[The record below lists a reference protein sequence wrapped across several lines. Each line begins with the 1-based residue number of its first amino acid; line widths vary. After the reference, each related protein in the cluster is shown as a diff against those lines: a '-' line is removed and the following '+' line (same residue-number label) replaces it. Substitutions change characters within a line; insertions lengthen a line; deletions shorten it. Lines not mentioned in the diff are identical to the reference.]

1 MDRLRCLDKFRNQLK
16 TLKRNISYFVCI
28 IHSWLNI
35 DYFASCFIYLK
46 MMNKTFVF
54 LIVLI
59 SFFFFQTTGE
69 NTLQQLQEKCVADK
83 KRD

>member
-1 MDRLRCLDKFRNQLK
+1 
-16 TLKRNISYFVCI
+16 
-28 IHSWLNI
+28 
-35 DYFASCFIYLK
+35 